1 MKWLRVLALVGI
13 VAGCAAPAPTPTSP
27 PAATPTS
34 SAAVVPN
41 PRPTPTQVTTQPAA
55 VATQA
60 PSVPAGL
67 SADQA
72 ANFSQARL
80 LQVEGNYADAAA
92 TWRSLLNSSASAEAR
107 FSLAL
112 CQAQAGDGAAAQQ
125 TLASG
130 VPDPR
135 DDFVRGLALEAQ
147 GQHAQ
152 AMQSLADYANA
163 NPSVAPAV
171 WLEIAERELNARRAP
186 QAADATAT
194 ALDSAQGRPLKQR
207 LLDVRAQAL
216 AELGDSDAAFDAH
229 RQVLA
234 LATST
239 TALGEQLFHLAQV
252 SRDLGKPD
260 AALQALKTALD
271 QFPNASTTPDALR
284 LLDELQAADQVDPF
298 VLGRARYFAVDYRN
312 AVSAFDRY
320 LQSEPDGPDAP
331 SARLYRA
338 LASLTPGNEPNA
350 LRELD
355 SLADDSNQDSDIA
368 AQALLEAGQALEGLS
383 EPDAAETHYLKLLQ
397 KFPRLDAA
405 ATAGF
410 RLGLV
415 RYVRGDDA
423 GAIDAWAMLIARR
436 DDLTSDDVARA
447 FYWRGKALQRQGR
460 SDEARDS
467 LTQAAAITPA
477 SYYSL
482 RAAASLGQLAAGTF
496 ASQDADE
503 THAAGTSAGRDAAET
518 QLAKWLSGRGQ
529 DLNAARNLIATDPTL
544 ARAQAEAAIGLYREG
559 NWEADELLT
568 RYPDRTDRLYA
579 LSRRFAEL
587 GLAGG
592 ATQFG
597 QAAYTAASIQSPQ
610 SAPAALLMA
619 AYPRPFANL
628 SDDAADRYGI
638 DPLLLDASLRDAS
651 QFDAWS
657 EDATSGARGLA
668 HTSPVHADEAA
679 LALHTNPDDQLRP
692 QAAVEQQAWLLADR
706 LRRYGGR
713 PELAFSAI
721 ASTERLADG
730 WAARSG
736 ADDPDTYIETIDF
749 EGVRAGLRSLLAT
762 RLGYAAA
769 YGSSGV
775 DPTRV
780 ENVKPE
786 PTAAWIKISRL
797 SGDVPSEAPASPAP
811 AVGSADQQAAFAR
824 AAALQRDGDYDG
836 ATGVFADLARAAEP
850 EVARAARLRLGQA
863 LIAARRPAEAHD
875 PLQAL
880 DAAQPGGAAT
890 FLLGRALADLG
901 RCQDALA
908 RFSAFES
915 ANPGPLGIQAVVAR
929 ASCLADLGR
938 PSDAVPLLEQAVSE
952 ADVSRLQ
959 TLDFRERLAVM
970 RLRAGDADGAR
981 ADYQALLS
989 IARSSGYRAQL
1000 NYNLGVLA
1008 LDPAAAASY
1017 FRTALQLDPKSRG
1030 AQAALDELVALH
1042 DPAAL
1047 SFEAGDA
1054 RFAQN
1059 RYREALA
1066 AYTSVVQQ
1074 TPTDPRAPQAY
1085 YGRGVSLVRLGQD
1098 RAGIAVLESIADM
1111 FPNTSDA
1118 ANGLFRG
1125 ARIRETLS
1133 DLDGAASVYRRLI
1146 SMPGAESRVQ
1156 DAEFRLAFV
1165 QFQQGALGAAS
1176 EGWRALALSA
1186 SAAEIRAQA
1195 NFWLGKVLHAQGDE
1209 AGARTAWSAASQAD
1223 PRGFYGLR
1231 AADWLTGGADPLA
1244 RPDQTAPLVAAHA
1257 DDDPAV
1263 ALSAWAAGSG
1273 GDVAAARGQLSADP
1287 GLARAETLL
1296 AVGLRQP
1303 AIWELGA
1310 VEARM
1315 SDSVA
1320 AVAMLGAWEQQ
1331 HGLYN
1336 TALMLGYDVASMS
1349 RVSLVSGPA
1358 AVRRLVYPL
1367 PNPAVLRQASQQM
1380 KVDPLLFSALML
1392 QESLLDQNVESAA
1405 QARGLSQLIAS
1416 TAYDAA
1422 RALGIYG
1429 FHTTD
1434 LYQPKTSILL
1444 GAFTFGERLSRYGD
1458 EIFPSLAAYNAAEFA
1473 VDGWLQSAG
1482 SADIDT
1488 FAEAIPFTE
1497 TYPYVQ
1503 KIYENYRQYLE
1514 LYAAP

>member
-1 MKWLRVLALVGI
+1 VTKWLRVLALVA
-13 VAGCAAPAPTPTSP
+13 VLSGCAAPSQPAERTPPSSVAPTAQAPGTSGTP
-27 PAATPTS
+27 QPIGGPSGAPQPVSGASATPAA
-34 SAAVVPN
+34 AA
-41 PRPTPTQVTTQPAA
+41 TLS
-55 VATQA
+55 
-60 PSVPAGL
+60 PSIPPDLTAEQQTVFA
-67 SADQA
+67 
-72 ANFSQARL
+72 QARL
-80 LQVEGNYADAAA
+80 LQVEGDYAGAEAAWA
-92 TWRSLLNSSASAEAR
+92 SASLLGSSASAEAR
-107 FSLAL
+107 VSLAL

-130 VPDPR
+130 APDAR
-135 DDFVRGLALEAQ
+135 DAFVRGLALEAQ
-147 GQHAQ
+147 GQHPQ
-152 AMQSLADYANA
+152 AMQMLADYANA

-171 WLEIAERELNARRAP
+171 WLEIAERELNARQPR
-186 QAADATAT
+186 QAADATST
-194 ALDSAQGRPLKQR
+194 ALAQAQGRPLKQR

-216 AELGDSDAAFDAH
+216 AALGDNEAAFDAH

-239 TALGEQLFHLAQV
+239 SALGEQLFHLAQV
-252 SRDLGKPD
+252 SRDLGKPE

-271 QFPNASTTPDALR
+271 QFPSASTTPDALR

-312 AVSAFDRY
+312 AVNAFDRY
-320 LQSEPDGPDAP
+320 LQSDPDGPDVP

-355 SLADDSNQDSDIA
+355 SLADDPNQDSDIA

-383 EPDAAETHYLKLLQ
+383 EPDQAEAHYQKLLQ

-415 RYVRGDDA
+415 RYVRGADDDA
-423 GAIDAWAMLIARR
+423 IGAWDALIARR

-447 FYWRGKALQRQGR
+447 YYWRAKALQRRGR
-460 SDEARDS
+460 ADEAHEAF
-467 LTQAAAITPA
+467 TQAATVTQA

-482 RAAASLGQLAAGTF
+482 RASAALGQLYGGAPSGENAT
-496 ASQDADE
+496 E
-503 THAAGTSAGRDAAET
+503 AE
-518 QLAKWLSGRGQ
+518 LAQWLSARGQ
-529 DLNAARNLIATDPTL
+529 DLDAARGLIATDPTL
-544 ARAQAEAAIGLYREG
+544 VRAQAEAAIGLYREG

-579 LSRRFAEL
+579 LSREFAGL
-587 GLAGG
+587 GLYGG
-592 ATQFG
+592 AAQLG
-597 QAAYTAASIQSPQ
+597 QAAYAAATNQSPR
-610 SAPAALLMA
+610 SAPRALLIA

-628 SDDAADRYGI
+628 SDAAAARYGI
-638 DPLLLDASLRDAS
+638 DPLLVDATLRDAS

-657 EDATSGARGLA
+657 EDTTSGARGLA
-668 HTSPVHADEAA
+668 HISPVHADEAA
-679 LALHTNPDDQLRP
+679 LALHTNPDDQFRP
-692 QAAVEQQAWLLADR
+692 QSAVEQQAWLLADR
-706 LRRYGGR
+706 LRRYDGR
-713 PELAFSAI
+713 PEVALSAI
-721 ASTERLADG
+721 ATTERLADG
-730 WAARSG
+730 WAARPG
-736 ADDPDTYIETIDF
+736 ADDLDGYIELIDF
-749 EGVRAGLRSLLAT
+749 EGVRAGLRGLFAARLA
-762 RLGYAAA
+762 YAAA
-769 YGSSGV
+769 YGPDSA
-775 DPTRV
+775 DPLTA

-786 PTAAWIKISRL
+786 PTVGWIKISRL
-797 SGDVPSEAPASPAP
+797 TGDVPPEAPASPA
-811 AVGSADQQAAFAR
+811 AVGTADQQAAFAR
-824 AAALQRDGDYDG
+824 GATLQRDGDYAASIQVFSELAA
-836 ATGVFADLARAAEP
+836 ATEP
-850 EVARAARLRLGQA
+850 DVAQAARLRLGQA
-863 LIAARRPAEAHD
+863 LIAAGRPADALD
-875 PLQAL
+875 PLQAI
-880 DAAQPGGAAT
+880 DTVQPGGTAT
-890 FLLGRALADLG
+890 FLLGRALVDLG

-915 ANPGPLGIQAVVAR
+915 ANPGPLATQAVVAR

-938 PSDAVPLLEQAVSE
+938 ASDAVPLLEQAAAES
-952 ADVSRLQ
+952 DVSRLQ

-970 RLRAGDADGAR
+970 RLRAGDVDGAR
-981 ADYQALLS
+981 GEYQGLLS
-989 IARSSGYRAQL
+989 IARSSSYRAQL

-1008 LDPAAAASY
+1008 ADPATAAGY
-1017 FRTALQLDPKSRG
+1017 FRIALQLDPKSRA

-1074 TPTDPRAPQAY
+1074 TPADPRAAQAM

-1098 RAGIAVLESIADM
+1098 RAGIAVLESIADV
-1111 FPNTSDA
+1111 FPDTQDA
-1118 ANGLFRG
+1118 ADGLFRG
-1125 ARIRETLS
+1125 ARIRETLA
-1133 DLDGAASVYRRLI
+1133 DLEGAASVYRRVI
-1146 SMPGAESRVQ
+1146 AMPRTGPRAQ
-1156 DAEFRLAFV
+1156 DAAFRLAFV
-1165 QFQQGALGAAS
+1165 QFQQGAYATAAD
-1176 EGWRALALSA
+1176 GWRALATST
-1186 SAAEIRAQA
+1186 SEVDTKAQA
-1195 NFWLGKVLHAQGDE
+1195 NFWLGKALHAEGDE
-1209 AGARTAWSAASQAD
+1209 AGARAAWSAASQAD
-1223 PRGFYGLR
+1223 PHGFYGIR
-1231 AADWLTGGADPLA
+1231 SADWLSGGPNPLA
-1244 RPDQTAPLVAAHA
+1244 QVDQTVARVTAHA
-1257 DDDPAV
+1257 DDDPSV
-1263 ALSAWAAGSG
+1263 ALSAWAASRG
-1273 GDVAAARGQLSADP
+1273 GDVAAARQQLDADP
-1287 GLARAETLL
+1287 GLARAEMLL
-1296 AVGLRQP
+1296 ALGLRQP

-1320 AVAMLGAWEQQ
+1320 AVALLGAWEQQ

-1336 TALMLGYDVASMS
+1336 TALLLGYDLASSS

-1367 PNPAVLRQASQQM
+1367 PNPVVLSQAAQQM

-1422 RALGIYG
+1422 RALGVYG

-1482 SADIDT
+1482 AADIDT

-1503 KIYENYRQYLE
+1503 KIYENYRQYLD
-1514 LYAAP
+1514 LYTTP

>member
-1 MKWLRVLALVGI
+1 MLA
-13 VAGCAAPAPTPTSP
+13 A
-27 PAATPTS
+27 
-34 SAAVVPN
+34 
-41 PRPTPTQVTTQPAA
+41 
-55 VATQA
+55 
-60 PSVPAGL
+60 SVPDGL
-67 SADQA
+67 SAEQQQA
-72 ANFSQARL
+72 FAQARL
-80 LQVEGNYADAAA
+80 LQVEANYADAATA
-92 TWRSLLNSSASAEAR
+92 WRSLLNSTASAEAR

-112 CQAQAGDGAAAQQ
+112 CLAQAGDGASAQQ
-125 TLASG
+125 TLAG
-130 VPDPR
+130 GAPDPR
-135 DDFVRGLALEAQ
+135 DDFVQGLALEAQ

-152 AMQSLADYANA
+152 AMQSLANYANA
-163 NPSVAPAV
+163 NSNVAAAV
-171 WLEIAERELNARRAP
+171 WLEIAERELNARQAQ

-194 ALDSAQGRPLKQR
+194 ALDSAQARPLKQR

-216 AELGDSDAAFDAH
+216 AVLGDSDAAFDAH

-284 LLDELQAADQVDPF
+284 LLDQLQAADQVDPF
-298 VLGRARYFAVDYRN
+298 VLGRARYFALDYRN

-320 LQSEPDGPDAP
+320 LQSDPDGPDVP

-355 SLADDSNQDSDIA
+355 SLADDPNQDSDIA

-383 EPDAAETHYLKLLQ
+383 EPDQAEAHYLRLLQ

-415 RYVRGDDA
+415 RYARGADA
-423 GAIDAWAMLIARR
+423 EAIDAWDALIARR
-436 DDLTSDDVARA
+436 GDLTSDDVARA
-447 FYWRGKALQRQGR
+447 FYWRGKAQQRQGR
-460 SDEARDS
+460 SDQARDS
-467 LTQAAAITPA
+467 LTQAAAVTPA
-477 SYYSL
+477 GYYSL
-482 RAAASLGQLAAGTF
+482 RAASVLGQLVGGAPVA
-496 ASQDADE
+496 Q
-503 THAAGTSAGRDAAET
+503 DAAEQQLT
-518 QLAKWLSGRGQ
+518 QWVSARGQ
-529 DLNAARNLIATDPTL
+529 DLDTARTLTAADPTL
-544 ARAQAEAAIGLYREG
+544 ARARAEAAIGLYREG

-568 RYPDRTDRLYA
+568 RYADRTDRLYA
-579 LSRRFAEL
+579 LSERFAEL

-592 ATQFG
+592 ASLLG

-610 SAPAALLMA
+610 TAPAALLIA

-628 SDDAADRYGI
+628 SDDAAGRYRI
-638 DPLLLDASLRDAS
+638 DPLLIEATLRDAS

-657 EDATSGARGLA
+657 EDTTTGARGLA
-668 HTSPVHADEAA
+668 HTSPLHADEAA
-679 LALHTNPDDQLRP
+679 LALHTNPADQLRP
-692 QAAVEQQAWLLADR
+692 QSAIEQQAWLLADR

-713 PELAFSAI
+713 PEVALSAI
-721 ASTERLADG
+721 ATTERLADG
-730 WAARSG
+730 WAARPG
-736 ADDPDTYIETIDF
+736 ADDLDTYVETIDF
-749 EGVRAGLRSLLAT
+749 EGVRAGLRSLFAT
-762 RLGYAAA
+762 RLSYAAA
-769 YGSSGV
+769 YGRDSG
-775 DPTRV
+775 DPLGV
-780 ENVKPE
+780 EDVKPE
-786 PTAAWIKISRL
+786 PTAAWIKINRL
-797 SGDVPSEAPASPAP
+797 SGDVPPEAPASPP
-811 AVGSADQQAAFAR
+811 ALVGSADQQAAFAR
-824 AAALQRDGDYDG
+824 GATLQRDGDYDG
-836 ATGVFADLARAAEP
+836 AIRVFADLAGAVEP
-850 EVARAARLRLGQA
+850 DVAGAARLRLGQA
-863 LIAARRPAEAHD
+863 LIAARRPAEAID
-875 PLQAL
+875 PLQAV

-890 FLLGRALADLG
+890 FLLGRALVDLG
-901 RCQDALA
+901 RCEDALP

-915 ANPGPLGIQAVVAR
+915 ANPGPLATQAVVAR
-929 ASCLADLGR
+929 ASCLADLRRAGE
-938 PSDAVPLLEQAVSE
+938 AVPLLEQAVGES
-952 ADVSRLQ
+952 DVSRLQ
-959 TLDFRERLAVM
+959 SLDFRERLAVM
-970 RLRAGDADGAR
+970 RLRAGDVDGAR

-989 IARSSGYRAQL
+989 AARSSSYRAQL
-1000 NYNLGVLA
+1000 NYNLGA
-1008 LDPAAAASY
+1008 IAQDPITAAGY

-1066 AYTSVVQQ
+1066 AYTSAVQQ

-1085 YGRGVSLVRLGQD
+1085 YSRGVSLVRLGQD
-1098 RAGIAVLESIADM
+1098 RAGIAVLESIADN

-1118 ANGLFRG
+1118 ADGLFRG

-1146 SMPGAESRVQ
+1146 DMSGAGSRVQ

-1165 QFQQGALGAAS
+1165 QFQQGAYGAAS
-1176 EGWRALALSA
+1176 DGWRALAASA
-1186 SAAEIRAQA
+1186 SAADTRAQA
-1195 NFWLGKVLHAQGDE
+1195 NFWLGKALHAQGDE
-1209 AGARTAWSAASQAD
+1209 AGARSAWSAASQAD

-1231 AADWLTGGADPLA
+1231 ATDWLTGGADPHA
-1244 RPDQTAPLVAAHA
+1244 QVDQTAPLVAAHA

-1263 ALSAWAAGSG
+1263 ALSAWAVSRG
-1273 GDVAAARGQLSADP
+1273 GDAAAAHDQLVADP

-1296 AVGLRQP
+1296 ALGLPQP

-1320 AVAMLGAWEQQ
+1320 AVALLGAWEQQ

-1336 TALMLGYDVASMS
+1336 TALLLGYDLASLS
-1349 RVSLVSGPA
+1349 HISLVSGPA

-1367 PNPAVLRQASQQM
+1367 PNPVELGQASQQM
-1380 KVDPLLFSALML
+1380 KVDPLLFSALLL
-1392 QESLLDQNVESAA
+1392 QESLLDPNVESAA

-1416 TAYDAA
+1416 TAYEAA
-1422 RALGIYG
+1422 RALGMYG

-1444 GAFTFGERLSRYGD
+1444 GEFTFGERLSRYRD

-1514 LYAAP
+1514 LYSAP